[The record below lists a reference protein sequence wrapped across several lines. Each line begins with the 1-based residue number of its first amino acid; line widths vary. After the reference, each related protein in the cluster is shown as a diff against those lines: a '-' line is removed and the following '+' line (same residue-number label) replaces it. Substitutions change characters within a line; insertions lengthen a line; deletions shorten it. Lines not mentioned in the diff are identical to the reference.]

1 MDRLALIV
9 EREPV
14 FRLFLRRALESKGYE
29 VAAFRTR
36 AEASALL
43 NNEEPA
49 LAVLDDP
56 TGSSAYRLINFDDQ
70 IDDVDVVL
78 CGWSHQRCQR
88 PWVVM
93 QLVAIIQ
100 GLPALSTAENAA

>member
-29 VAAFRTR
+29 VAAFRNR
-36 AEASALL
+36 AEANAMLI
-43 NNEEPA
+43 NEEPA

-56 TGSSAYRLINFDDQ
+56 AGSSAYRLINFDHLSN
-70 IDDVDVVL
+70 DVGVVL
-78 CGWSHQRCQR
+78 CGWDQGRNQR
-88 PWVVM
+88 PWVVL

-100 GLPALSTAENAA
+100 GLPAISSTETAA

>member
-14 FRLFLRRALESKGYE
+14 FRLFLRRALESKGYK
-29 VAAFRTR
+29 VAAFRNR
-36 AEASALL
+36 AEANAMLS
-43 NNEEPA
+43 NEEPA

-56 TGSSAYRLINFDDQ
+56 AGASAYRLINFEDHVNDA
-70 IDDVDVVL
+70 DVIL
-78 CGWSHQRCQR
+78 CGWDQGRSQR

-100 GLPALSTAENAA
+100 GLPASSTTESAA

>member
-29 VAAFRTR
+29 VAAFRNR

-43 NNEEPA
+43 SNEEPA

-56 TGSSAYRLINFDDQ
+56 TGSSAYRLVNFENH
-70 IDDVDVVL
+70 IHDVDVVL
-78 CGWSHQRCQR
+78 CGWGQDRSQR

-93 QLVAIIQ
+93 QLVALIQ
-100 GLPALSTAENAA
+100 GLPSISTTENAA